1 MFQTEWPVLVVDDDP
16 DMLAVSKLAMRG
28 FEVNGLPVTIHTAA
42 SKAEAIRLLT
52 TTLSGSLFPFVSVAL
67 IDVVMETDHAGLE
80 LCQYIRE
87 TLNNRMTQIY
97 IRTGQPGVA
106 PEREVIDRYDI
117 NGYFTKVEATEDK
130 LYSIVKAGVRE
141 FAFVSLA
148 LGSLKTVMYASLPT
162 TAAGLQATLKEAIR
176 RMPVDAEGKPTHD
189 KSYQMQVALLI
200 GDRLLVGSLTED
212 EARADRDR
220 LVRLGLSPLGTEG
233 DEYAADGAAEV
244 LHLPA
249 TDAYD
254 ESWHITRHRAAPSM
268 AERLLQLY
276 LIKVFATLAKRAG
289 FVAGKAVAV

>member
-1 MFQTEWPVLVVDDDP
+1 
-16 DMLAVSKLAMRG
+16 MRG
-28 FEVNGLPVTIHTAA
+28 FEVNGLPVTLHTAS
-42 SKAEAIRLLT
+42 SKAEAIRLLN
-52 TTLSGSLFPFVSVAL
+52 TTLSGSIFPFVAIAL
-67 IDVVMETDHAGLE
+67 IDVVMETDQAGLE

-148 LGSLKTVMYASLPT
+148 IGQLQTVMYAA
-162 TAAGLQATLKEAIR
+162 TAETPGDLQATVGEAIR
-176 RMPVDAEGKPTHD
+176 RMPLDAEGQSSHTG
-189 KSYQMQVALLI
+189 SYQMEVALLVR
-200 GDRLLVGSLTED
+200 DRLLVGTITEE
-212 EARADRDR
+212 EARAERDR
-220 LVRLGLSPLGTEG
+220 LVRLGLKPLGPAG
-233 DEYAADGAAEV
+233 DEYVAEGAVEL

-249 TDAYD
+249 TPAYD
-254 ESWHITRHRAAPSM
+254 ESWHITRHPAPPSM

-276 LIKVFATLAKRAG
+276 LIKVFATLARRVG
-289 FVAGKAVAV
+289 FATTQPVGL